1 VPSEYSDVSRKSDSD
16 LDITKKLDTNE
27 VVTIKVLSP
36 TTQEQQQLLEQQ
48 QQQQQLLE
56 QQQQQHVEV
65 LSKQVRMDRVHRVA
79 MELLTTEEQYVTVLY
94 LIDQVNFL
102 IRSRSPKTQCA
113 DLGMF
118 DHCGRNLQIFG
129 YCCS

>member
-48 QQQQQLLE
+48 QQQQLLE
-56 QQQQQHVEV
+56 QQQQHVEV